1 MYIDNKKCLNY
12 NYNCRKQKNIGGK
25 TYECKG
31 KERNNPSCINS
42 NDNCEISFLRQETP
56 LIEKRIER
64 L

>member
-42 NDNCEISFLRQETP
+42 NNNCEISFLRQETP
-56 LIEKRIER
+56 
-64 L
+64 

>member
-1 MYIDNKKCLNY
+1 MYKLKLNSKNK
-12 NYNCRKQKNIGGK
+12 RIQEEK

-42 NDNCEISFLRQETP
+42 NNNCEISFLRQETP
-56 LIEKRIER
+56 LMVKRIER